1 MARIS
6 AKRIDAQP
14 GYILHQY
21 AYSETSLVVE
31 VFSRDYGRVAMLAR
45 GARRPRSVLRGSLM
59 AFQPLELDW
68 FGGGEVKTLAKAEWL
83 GGMPLLTGRSLL
95 LAYYLNELLL
105 KMLPRE
111 DAHASLFAAYV
122 AALHALAQG
131 AGAEVE
137 LRRFELA
144 LLKEL
149 GYGLSLE
156 REAESGAAVQPE
168 SEYVYRIERGPVLKV
183 GAGETDGAAVVG
195 KTLLDMA
202 ADDFSD
208 ARTRRESRQL
218 MRESIAHQL
227 GGRSLQ
233 SRRIF
238 MELQELCFNP
248 QPTSSVDCKPVNG

>member
-14 GYILHQY
+14 SYILHQY

-122 AALHALAQG
+122 AALHALAQS
-131 AGAEVE
+131 AGTEVE

-156 REAESGAAVQPE
+156 REAESGAALQPE
-168 SEYVYRIERGPVLKV
+168 LEYVYRIERGPILKV
-183 GAGETDGAAVVG
+183 GAGETDGASAAASVVG

-218 MRESIAHQL
+218 MRESIAHHL
-227 GGRSLQ
+227 GDRSLQ

-238 MELQELCFNP
+238 LELQEL
-248 QPTSSVDCKPVNG
+248 